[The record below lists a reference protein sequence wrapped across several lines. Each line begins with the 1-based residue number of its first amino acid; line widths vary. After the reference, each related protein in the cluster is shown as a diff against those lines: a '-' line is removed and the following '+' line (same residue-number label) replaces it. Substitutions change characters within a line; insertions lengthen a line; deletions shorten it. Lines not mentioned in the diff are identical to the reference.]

1 MKLKLPDSTTHQ
13 NLQTLLAPFHV
24 ITHSQYNTFFD
35 GASAELSTRRAV
47 LRLRFYGD
55 NVKCVV
61 SLKAKAVLIDGVS
74 RVEEDEEEID
84 PLVGQECVRDPTH
97 LGSVQSRVV
106 KRARDEFGVS
116 EKGFVGLGGFR
127 NVRGVYE
134 WKGLKLELDETMY
147 DFGTCYEIECES
159 TEPDKAKKLI
169 EEFLMENGISY
180 SYSEASKF
188 AIFRSGKLP

>member
-1 MKLKLPDSTTHQ
+1 MKLRLPDSATHQ
-13 NLQTLLAPFHV
+13 KLQTLLTPFHL

-35 GASAELSTRRAV
+35 GAGAELSTRRAV

-55 NVKCVV
+55 NAKCVV
-61 SLKAKAVLIDGVS
+61 SLKAKAVLVDGVS
-74 RVEEDEEEID
+74 RVEEDEEDID
-84 PLVGQECVRDPTH
+84 PLVGQECVRNPTR
-97 LGSVQSRVV
+97 LGFVESRVV

-116 EKGFVGLGGFR
+116 EKGFVCLGGFK

-159 TEPDKAKKLI
+159 TEPEKAKELI

-180 SYSEASKF
+180 TYSEASKF